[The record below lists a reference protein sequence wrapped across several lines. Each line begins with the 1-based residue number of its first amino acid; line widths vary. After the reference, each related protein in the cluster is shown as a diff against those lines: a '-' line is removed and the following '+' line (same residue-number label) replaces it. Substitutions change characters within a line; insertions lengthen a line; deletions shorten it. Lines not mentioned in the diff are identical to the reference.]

1 MNDDIEFLICDTALL
16 WRRLLNSQSKL
27 IGISNIERRIII
39 NVERLPGAT
48 QIEIAN
54 LLEIEPQ
61 NLIRPLDKLVA
72 DNLIEKRPDS
82 KDRRSNSLFIT
93 QKCRTILTKIYK
105 MMDTLRPIALANI
118 STEEIKQLKENL
130 LKIKGN
136 LESHLTLSEV

>member
-16 WRRLLNSQSKL
+16 WRRLLNSQTRL

-39 NVERLPGAT
+39 NVERTPGAT

-72 DNLIEKRPDS
+72 ENLIEKRPDP
-82 KDRRSNSLFIT
+82 KDRRSNTLFIT
-93 QKCRTILTKIYK
+93 QQCRTVLAKINK
-105 MMDTLRPIALANI
+105 MMNTMRPIALANL
-118 STEEIKQLKENL
+118 STEEIEQLKENL
-130 LKIKGN
+130 VKIKGN
-136 LESHLTLSEV
+136 LESHLTPSEA

>member
-16 WRRLLNSQSKL
+16 WRRLLNSQTKS

-72 DNLIEKRPDS
+72 ENLIEKRPDP

-93 QKCRTILTKIYK
+93 QQCRAVLAKIYK
-105 MMDTLRPIALANI
+105 MMDLMRPIALANL
-118 STEEIKQLKENL
+118 STEEIQQFKENI
-130 LKIKGN
+130 LKIKAN
-136 LESHLTLSEV
+136 LESHLSTKV

>member
-16 WRRLLNSQSKL
+16 WRRLLNSQTKL

-39 NVERLPGAT
+39 NVERAPGST

-72 DNLIEKRPDS
+72 GNLIEKRPDP

-93 QKCRTILTKIYK
+93 QQCRTVLAKIYK
-105 MMDTLRPIALANI
+105 MMDAMRPIALANL
-118 STEEIKQLKENL
+118 STKEIWQLKKNI

-136 LESHLTLSEV
+136 LESHLTLDET

>member
-16 WRRLLNSQSKL
+16 WRRLLNSQTRL

-39 NVERLPGAT
+39 NVERVPGAT

-72 DNLIEKRPDS
+72 EDLIEKRSDP
-82 KDRRSNSLFIT
+82 KDRRSNALFIT
-93 QKCRTILTKIYK
+93 QQCRTVLAKIYK
-105 MMDTLRPIALANI
+105 MMDTMRPIALANL
-118 STEEIKQLKENL
+118 STKEIGQLKENL

-136 LESHLTLSEV
+136 LESHLTPVEA